1 MAKRQIPIQD
11 YFLSGMDP
19 MIRFLI
25 FADIVGYA
33 AAGLL
38 GPIFAIFIVG
48 FIDGGTEAV
57 AGIAAA
63 IFLLTKSLMQIPAA
77 AIVDKICGEKDDFL
91 FLFWSMIIVSLLPL
105 LYLFINS
112 PTELYVVQF
121 ILGLATAFTFPSFM
135 ALFTRHTPPGKEGMT
150 WGVYYTLTDLS
161 SAATAA
167 IGGFLA
173 LTIGFEKVI
182 IIVSVLGVLGT
193 LLYLPAAQTL
203 NKKPKN

>member
-1 MAKRQIPIQD
+1 MRRHIPTHK
-11 YFLSGMDP
+11 YFLGDFDP

-25 FADIVGYA
+25 IADIICFASV
-33 AAGLL
+33 GLL
-38 GPIFAIFIVG
+38 GPIFAIFIID
-48 FIDGGTEAV
+48 FIQGGTEAV

-77 AIVDKICGEKDDFL
+77 AIVDRICGEKDDFY
-91 FLFWSMIIVSLLPL
+91 FLFGSMLIVSLLPL
-105 LYLFINS
+105 LYLIIQT
-112 PTELYVVQF
+112 PLELYFVQF
-121 ILGLATAFTFPSFM
+121 VLGLVTAFTFPSFM

-173 LTIGFEKVI
+173 VTIGFEKVI
-182 IIVSVLGVLGT
+182 YAVVMLSLIGT
-193 LLYLPAAQTL
+193 FLYLPAGASLQ
-203 NKKPKN
+203 KHVC